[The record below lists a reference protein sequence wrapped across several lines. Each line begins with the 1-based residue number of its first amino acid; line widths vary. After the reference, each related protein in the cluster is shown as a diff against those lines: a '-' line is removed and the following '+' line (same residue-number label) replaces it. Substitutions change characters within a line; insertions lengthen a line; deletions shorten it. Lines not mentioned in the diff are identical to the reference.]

1 MSIGQVLHRAPFIY
15 SRSSFWKRK
24 GKKRKLLLL
33 PLPRKLI
40 SHWQIKA
47 FSPYSYTVSSFAAVS
62 SLQPTRK
69 GTSAAPRQRLER
81 ADKKI
86 YSIEWSGDKRARL
99 ARAVGGVPWKTLMAK
114 RRKKKHTRRPDFFL
128 SSFALL
134 RPTRTLRRR
143 PSGSNP
149 PTTTPPIALLLHFH
163 SVCYTLPE
171 EEEEKKNRQTH
182 SGGYIIQQHHPT
194 RPSPATGNFPVRQQR
209 PPSHQPRTWKI
220 ECASA
225 ATTTTRVCLCFFFFF
240 FFSFSQ
246 YIYVWLPPLE
256 EDPSVGLGW
265 RQLGCGTKVL
275 KRGKALL
282 HH

>member
-1 MSIGQVLHRAPFIY
+1 M
-15 SRSSFWKRK
+15 
-24 GKKRKLLLL
+24 
-33 PLPRKLI
+33 
-40 SHWQIKA
+40 
-47 FSPYSYTVSSFAAVS
+47 SSFAAVS

-114 RRKKKHTRRPDFFL
+114 RREKKTHTKARFL
-128 SSFALL
+128 SLL
-134 RPTRTLRRR
+134 LSLYCVLHAHCGGVRVEV
-143 PSGSNP
+143 NP
-149 PTTTPPIALLLHFH
+149 PTTPPIALLLHFH

-240 FFSFSQ
+240 FSFSQ
-246 YIYVWLPPLE
+246 YIYVWLPLWKKIR
-256 EDPSVGLGW
+256 L
-265 RQLGCGTKVL
+265 
-275 KRGKALL
+275 
-282 HH
+282 